1 MVALRIQMPGAI
13 WTGREIRKRTLV
25 QFRNWMRILGH
36 PFVTP
41 SLTNRRGQEPEI
53 EGRVLL
59 AQQGAE
65 QSPRVGVNLT
75 CPGM

>member
-1 MVALRIQMPGAI
+1 MALRIQMPGAI

-25 QFRNWMRILGH
+25 QFRNWLRTLCH

-59 AQQGAE
+59 AQQGVE
-65 QSPRVGVNLT
+65 QSPQVGVNLT